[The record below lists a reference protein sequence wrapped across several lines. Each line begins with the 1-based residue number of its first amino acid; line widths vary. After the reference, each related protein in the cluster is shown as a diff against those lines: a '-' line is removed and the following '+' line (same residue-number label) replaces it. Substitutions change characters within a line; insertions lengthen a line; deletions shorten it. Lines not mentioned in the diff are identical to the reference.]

1 MARPFTRGQ
10 RPALLSLKAA
20 ARYGRDMKPRFPGFP
35 SEARKFLKQLKR
47 NNNRDWFIP
56 RKSVYEEKV
65 KAPMTELVLALGE
78 AMHDFVP
85 ELVADPQKAIYR
97 IYRDVRFS
105 KDKSPYKTWIAAVF
119 PPRGH
124 EKHAGAGTYFH
135 LTFDEILV
143 AGGVYAPGPKELLA
157 IRRHIAA
164 RDGELRA
171 VLKDRSFRRL
181 FGEMTGEKLTRAPK
195 GFPADHPAVD
205 LLIFKQFLAWKTLDP
220 ALAETSKLYTELVK
234 HFRGMMPFL
243 RFLNAPLKPAKA
255 GT

>member
-1 MARPFTRGQ
+1 MARPFTGGQ

-78 AMHDFVP
+78 AMRGFAP
-85 ELVADPQKAIYR
+85 ELVADPKKAIYR

-157 IRRHIAA
+157 IRQHIAA
-164 RDGELRA
+164 RDGELSA

-195 GFPADHPAVD
+195 GFPAAHPAAD
-205 LLIFKQFLAWKTLDP
+205 LLMFKQFLAWKTLDP
-220 ALAETSKLYTELVK
+220 ELAETSKLYTELVK

-255 GT
+255 GR